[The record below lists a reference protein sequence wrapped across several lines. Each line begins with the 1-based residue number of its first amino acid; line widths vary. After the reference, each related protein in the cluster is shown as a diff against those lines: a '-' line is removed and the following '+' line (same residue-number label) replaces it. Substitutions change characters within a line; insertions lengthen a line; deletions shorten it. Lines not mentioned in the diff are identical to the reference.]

1 MKNVDGTFIDYAQF
15 FFSQQEIRRKG
26 KCCPLQR
33 TPLTLST
40 GKIKFV
46 VNCNEITVYELGFC
60 VRFVAARSF

>member
-15 FFSQQEIRRKG
+15 FFPSRKLEE
-26 KCCPLQR
+26 KENAAPWR

-46 VNCNEITVYELGFC
+46 VNCNEITVYALGFC
-60 VRFVAARSF
+60 VEFVAAWSF